1 MLEKQQLI
9 YCRPTIAN
17 ILCHNVVKCF
27 GLTDLKSEEIEKL
40 ADRVLWSNLGKF
52 LRQNITTTVLLW
64 GTASGLTM
72 ASGFGGIPFIAS
84 IPFAAVPPAARMVLK
99 CACDIILILAA
110 IFDNKGKAVMRDD
123 FEHASRAYSTKPA
136 RDGLSVRTRV
146 HRDVDSLIP
155 TWTWKLHQPL
165 KVTAMRRELRRMV
178 RENRF
183 SLEPD
188 MSDAA
193 SIGVAVA
200 EPVNTMVDL
209 EALRDWKEAEA
220 AAELVGDD
228 AVSGQDL
235 DEWHRPDGRQVRAE
249 LTGET
254 TSPPQYSEPVFVE
267 NKVLISDP
275 GLRRAKDN
283 FGGGGHHLPE
293 PLVTHAHVHAHAR
306 PFTEPQPVE
315 MAAEPVTRPVEMAAS
330 LLSSASIRRKPVAR
344 NSDT

>member
-1 MLEKQQLI
+1 
-9 YCRPTIAN
+9 
-17 ILCHNVVKCF
+17 
-27 GLTDLKSEEIEKL
+27 
-40 ADRVLWSNLGKF
+40 
-52 LRQNITTTVLLW
+52 
-64 GTASGLTM
+64 
-72 ASGFGGIPFIAS
+72 
-84 IPFAAVPPAARMVLK
+84 VPPAARMVLK

-123 FEHASRAYSTKPA
+123 FVHASRAYSTKPA

-155 TWTWKLHQPL
+155 TWSWKLHQPL

-188 MSDAA
+188 MSGDASLA
-193 SIGVAVA
+193 IAAA

-209 EALRDWKEAEA
+209 QALQNWKEAEA
-220 AAELVGDD
+220 AAELAGDS
-228 AVSGQDL
+228 AVSGADL
-235 DEWHRPDGRQVRAE
+235 DEWHRPDSRQVRAE

-254 TSPPQYSEPVFVE
+254 ASPPQYSEPVLVE

-283 FGGGGHHLPE
+283 FGGWGHLPE
-293 PLVTHAHVHAHAR
+293 RLVTHAHAHEHAR
-306 PFTEPQPVE
+306 PCSEPQAVE

-330 LLSSASIRRKPVAR
+330 LPSSASIRRKPVAR